1 MKKRGGPTGLR
12 RADRSRFPYEP
23 RVVGGKLMSPVEL
36 QRLHRF
42 ILDTAVIEA
51 ISDEMRAVVE
61 AVWPELVH
69 KLPLKNL
76 HGQHRQPV
84 FRPPSGSRQFIGARL
99 QPGETVF
106 FARMQDAGQP
116 IRNLTAT
123 GHHSA
128 LSWLG
133 ETPRR

>member
-12 RADRSRFPYEP
+12 RADRSPFPYEP

-69 KLPLKNL
+69 KLPLKKL
-76 HGQHRQPV
+76 HG
-84 FRPPSGSRQFIGARL
+84 
-99 QPGETVF
+99 
-106 FARMQDAGQP
+106 
-116 IRNLTAT
+116 
-123 GHHSA
+123 
-128 LSWLG
+128 
-133 ETPRR
+133 